1 MSITATMVKELR
13 EKTSAGMLDCKKA
26 LEETKGNFEEAVD
39 WLRKKGLSAAAKKA
53 DRLASEGLVQV
64 LKSTDGKVA
73 VVVEVNSETDF
84 VARNDGFKK
93 FVSDVAQQ
101 AAATGKA
108 GVYEPATDILD
119 AAYVN
124 NSSINLAEH
133 LKQSIAT
140 IGENLVVR
148 RYAKF
153 TAEQSLVH
161 TYLHGEG
168 KIGVLIE
175 VGSDKA
181 EALTNEAFKT
191 FANDVCLHIAA
202 MNPMATSSA
211 EIPAD
216 AQTRE
221 REVLVGKAKEQGK
234 KAEMIDKI
242 VDGQMKKWLAENCLL
257 DQAFVK
263 NPDLTV
269 GAYQKQVSGTVGA
282 QVTVKKFVRF
292 ELGAGLQKKQDNF
305 AEEVA
310 AQMKGR

>member
-1 MSITATMVKELR
+1 MTITATMVKELR

-26 LEETKGNFEEAVD
+26 LEETQGDFEAAVD

-64 LKSTDGKVA
+64 YKTADSKVA

-101 AAATGKA
+101 AAVKGNA
-108 GVYEPATDILD
+108 GVYEPATDLLETPYI
-119 AAYVN
+119 N
-124 NSSINLAEH
+124 NSSINLAEY
-133 LKQSIAT
+133 LKQTIAT

-148 RYAKF
+148 RYAKYV
-153 TAEQSLVH
+153 AEQSLVH

-175 VGSDKA
+175 VGADKESAVGSD
-181 EALTNEAFKT
+181 AFKT

-202 MNPMATSSA
+202 MNPMAISDK
-211 EIPAD
+211 EISED
-216 AQTRE
+216 AKTRE
-221 REVLVGKAKEQGK
+221 REVLVGKAQEQGK

-242 VDGQMKKWLAENCLL
+242 VDGQMRKWLAENCLL

-263 NPDLTV
+263 NPDLTLA
-269 GAYQKQVSGTVGA
+269 AYQKQIAASLGA
-282 QVTVKKFVRF
+282 QIVIKRFVRF
-292 ELGAGLQKKQDNF
+292 ELGSGLQKKQDNF

>member
-26 LEETKGNFEEAVD
+26 LEETKGDFEAAID

-64 LKSTDGKVA
+64 FKSADGKVA
-73 VVVEVNSETDF
+73 VAVEINSETDF

-101 AAATGKA
+101 AAVKGNA
-108 GVYEPATDILD
+108 GIHEPATDLLETP
-119 AAYVN
+119 YVN
-124 NSSINLAEH
+124 NTAINLAEY
-133 LKQSIAT
+133 LKQTIAT

-153 TAEQSLVH
+153 NADHSLVH

-175 VGSDKA
+175 VGADKE

-202 MNPMATSSA
+202 MNPMAISDA
-211 EIPAD
+211 EIPVD
-216 AQTRE
+216 AKTRE
-221 REVLVGKAKEQGK
+221 REVLIGKAKEQGK
-234 KAEMIDKI
+234 KPEMIEKI
-242 VDGQMKKWLAENCLL
+242 VDGQIKKWLAENCLL
-257 DQAFVK
+257 EQSFVK
-263 NPDLTV
+263 NPDMTV
-269 GAYQKQVSGTVGA
+269 SGYQKQVAGTLGA
-282 QVTVKKFVRF
+282 QITIKKFVRF

-310 AQMKGR
+310 AQMKGH